1 MFSFGNLCLGKVRLA
16 NTPYHIYKK
25 AYLPGKKN
33 GHLTT
38 EIIDSKSILFK
49 NGLFFY
55 LYLAVGHLIT
65 SVGIYY

>member
-1 MFSFGNLCLGKVRLA
+1 MFGKGPFSKHSV
-16 NTPYHIYKK
+16 PYLKK

-33 GHLTT
+33 GHLTA

-55 LYLAVGHLIT
+55 LYLAVGRPET
-65 SVGIYY
+65 FFGIFY